1 MLYTVR
7 AVCDVTFRRPCPRS
21 SGGFTFFRTVAHTHL
36 QTRATTKRTR
46 PADSAA
52 TLSPSRQPLATAT
65 AVRRSD
71 STPLPTCNAR
81 GAVIARTGNPTDRRG
96 GRGRAAFTPTIFGGD
111 GG

>member
-1 MLYTVR
+1 MYTVR
-7 AVCDVTFRRPCPRS
+7 AVCDVTFSVLAHGRPGDSLS
-21 SGGFTFFRTVAHTHL
+21 SEPLHTHL
-36 QTRATTKRTR
+36 QTRATTTRTR
-46 PADSAA
+46 PTDSAA

-71 STPLPTCNAR
+71 TPLPTCNAR